1 MTTALFD
8 EFYSDVICIEGLG
21 LKYKGAAITHIAK
34 DDDGQVTF
42 WSGEPSDMFSEQILL
57 DIQTERDYLN
67 DIEVML

>member
-8 EFYSDVICIEGLG
+8 EFCSDVICIESLG

-57 DIQTERDYLN
+57 DVQTERDYLN
-67 DIEVML
+67 EIEVML

>member
-57 DIQTERDYLN
+57 DMQTERDYLN
-67 DIEVML
+67 GMEAML